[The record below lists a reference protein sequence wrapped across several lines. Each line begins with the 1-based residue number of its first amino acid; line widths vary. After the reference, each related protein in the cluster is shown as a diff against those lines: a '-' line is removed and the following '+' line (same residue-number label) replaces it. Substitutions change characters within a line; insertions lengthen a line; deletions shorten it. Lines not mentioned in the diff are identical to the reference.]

1 MRWEPWQRELHL
13 PDRERGS
20 AGLTSL
26 EFACFRCGTTIVT
39 GDQIF
44 RLGDPDSDKNKPAGT
59 KGLLNSFFTNCLP
72 DTLIIAGKPFWN
84 DSKNCNVNEV
94 FCKVCLERGS
104 ADPERPGNNI
114 GSQYD
119 NSKLP
124 DDCEPDT
131 LGLDSLEQY
140 CKLGHYRT
148 HKNDGKRLQQLVAVG
163 TEAGVKA
170 ALAAVSQV
178 PVRSS
183 VEAQQRD
190 EIAQL
195 KAQLARAERAVQLGA
210 AQPEPEPEP
219 RAQGS
224 PGFRGSCYNCGK
236 DGHSARDCD
245 QPKAKFRG
253 PSRQASAGMRAFD
266 KAMKDNAAEIR
277 TKAQAEL
284 LFAAMDECEHRHL
297 LTCNQHPFT
306 NHVLAVVMQMMIKR
320 SCCSVSSTA
329 HSTA

>member
-1 MRWEPWQRELHL
+1 MKWERWQQELHL

-44 RLGDPDSDKNKPAGT
+44 RLGDPDSEKNKPTGT

-72 DTLIIAGKPFWN
+72 DMLKVAGKPFWN
-84 DSKNCNVNEV
+84 DSKGCNVNEV

-104 ADPERPGNNI
+104 ADPGRPGNNI

-119 NSKLP
+119 NSTLP
-124 DDCEPDT
+124 DNCEPDT

-163 TEAGVKA
+163 SQAEVES
-170 ALAAVSQV
+170 ALAAVS
-178 PVRSS
+178 PAPGGLS
-183 VEAQQRD
+183 VEAEQRN

-195 KAQLARAERAVQLGA
+195 RAQLARAERAAQLGGS
-210 AQPEPEPEP
+210 QPEPEPAP

-245 QPKAKFRG
+245 QPEAKFRG
-253 PSRQASAGMRAFD
+253 PPRQASAGMRAFD
-266 KAMKDNAAEIR
+266 KAMKDSATKIR

-284 LFAAMDECEHRHL
+284 LFAAMDECEYPHL
-297 LTCNQHPFT
+297 FTYKQHPST
-306 NHVLAVVMQMMIKR
+306 THVSA
-320 SCCSVSSTA
+320 A
-329 HSTA
+329 